1 MLTAR
6 PRFDCAHL
14 FQGEL
19 PATQELGHRKNLLVA
34 TSPPRY
40 LRRVRGNQVSG
51 VSSLLPLSRN
61 RLRCAR
67 SNPSSTWSRLDTT
80 RVARVWRLSDPVSR
94 FTDPVSRCTRENL
107 LSWGAASRRP
117 RTNGKGSA
125 SND

>member
-6 PRFDCAHL
+6 PRFDCAYL

-67 SNPSSTWSRLDTT
+67 SNASSTWSRLDTT
-80 RVARVWRLSDPVSR
+80 IDFSQPRR
-94 FTDPVSRCTRENL
+94 FIDSRCDWAA
-107 LSWGAASRRP
+107 LSSMETASQP
-117 RTNGKGSA
+117 SA
-125 SND
+125 NAST